1 MVKKPTEQ
9 ITDMVNTVKNHTE
22 DILKIY
28 QDEYADYGMDDI
40 SNDLINICSY
50 MEQVRM
56 KLQYAM
62 VKEGDYDYKF

>member
-28 QDEYADYGMDDI
+28 QDEYAEYGMDDI

-62 VKEGDYDYKF
+62 VKE